1 MDNENVV
8 IKFSNINKAFKIKE
22 RRRNRFYMHF
32 YIMKQQEKVNN
43 RLNYKYSR

>member
-8 IKFSNINKAFKIKE
+8 IKLSNINKAFKIKE
-22 RRRNRFYMHF
+22 RRRIDYMHF
-32 YIMKQQEKVNN
+32 LHNETIRKVNNN